1 MVVSECSN
9 PPKYLRSYWKGAY
22 FEWNYRHATCNFTK
36 DRTPARVSFRDLAH
50 HKKGDL
56 WRTLICRVELHFS
69 NAPLIGAFPRGS
81 LQSWRLLLSPC
92 LIICSVGES
101 MEKAGLVGRWN
112 NDNNMSFSSTEEIK
126 YSYFRLKTL

>member
-1 MVVSECSN
+1 MAVSECSN
-9 PPKYLRSYWKGAY
+9 PPKYLRSYWKGAS
-22 FEWNYRHATCNFTK
+22 FFFFFATCNFTK
-36 DRTPARVSFRDLAH
+36 DRTPARVSFRDLVH
-50 HKKGDL
+50 HKKDDL
-56 WRTLICRVELHFS
+56 WRTLIFRVELHFS

-101 MEKAGLVGRWN
+101 MEKTGPVERWN